1 MALCRRGAVWHYDF
15 WLQGR
20 RYRGSTREMSRA
32 RAAKVQAL
40 LVLEAKD
47 KRSLLR
53 FSKVPVLSQF
63 SHRFFDWVKVSQ
75 LAATTKQ
82 YYQYGW
88 NMLKKTRI
96 PGMPLDQITR
106 DTAEMLRFHGSPAN
120 GNAALRTLRR
130 MLAKATEWGILQ
142 APPRIKLLKEQ
153 GREIIIG
160 PETEAKLL
168 AAAKQPL
175 RDVIVIMQDT
185 GMRPQDVFRLRWEH
199 VNWQKR
205 TVFVPYGK
213 TKNSRRYVPMSE
225 RVVEVLVSRAKGSSE
240 WVFPSRRSKTGHLTT
255 VANQFRQARQD
266 VGLDPAVKLYCCR
279 HTFATDVLERTG
291 NLAALMKVLGHAD
304 AQTAMKYQHPGLEQI
319 RKAVEERNREHAALA
334 ARSAESPHKSPHSG
348 EWVQ

>member
-20 RYRGSTREMSRA
+20 RYRGSTRETSRA

-40 LVLEAKD
+40 LMLEANE

-53 FSKVPVLSQF
+53 FTKAPVLSGF
-63 SHRFFDWVKVSQ
+63 SRRFFEWVRTSQ
-75 LAATTKQ
+75 LATATKQ
-82 YYQYGW
+82 YYEYGW
-88 NMLKKTRI
+88 NMLQETRI
-96 PGMPLDQITR
+96 PGMLLDQITR
-106 DTAEMLRFHGSPAN
+106 DTAEMLRFRGSPAN

-130 MLAKATEWGILQ
+130 MLGKATEWGILQ

-153 GREIIIG
+153 GREIVIG
-160 PETEAKLL
+160 PQVEAKLL

-205 TVFVPYGK
+205 TLFVPHGK
-213 TKNSRRYVPMSE
+213 TKNSRRYVPMSS
-225 RVVEVLVSRAKGSSE
+225 RVMDAFSLRTKGSPE
-240 WVFPSRRSKTGHLTT
+240 WVFPSLRSKTGHLTT
-255 VANQFRQARQD
+255 VANQWRKARQTT
-266 VGLDPAVKLYCCR
+266 GLDPAVKLYCCR

-319 RKAVEERNREHAALA
+319 RKAVEERNREHAVLTAG
-334 ARSAESPHKSPHSG
+334 SAESPHKSPHNG
-348 EWVQ
+348 EWV

>member
-20 RYRGSTREMSRA
+20 RYRGSTRETSRA

-40 LVLEAKD
+40 LMLEAKD

-53 FSKVPVLSQF
+53 FTKAPVVSEF
-63 SHRFFDWVKVSQ
+63 SRRFFEWVEASQ
-75 LAATTKQ
+75 LAAKSKQ

-88 NMLKKTRI
+88 KMLQKTPI
-96 PGMPLDQITR
+96 PGMQLDQITR
-106 DTAEMLRFHGSPAN
+106 DTAEMLRFSGSSAN

-130 MLAKATEWGILQ
+130 MLGKATDWGLLQ
-142 APPRIKLLKEQ
+142 TPPRIKLLKEE
-153 GREIIIG
+153 GREIIID
-160 PETEAKLL
+160 PQVEAKLL

-199 VNWQKR
+199 VNWQKG
-205 TVFVPYGK
+205 TVFIPYGK

-225 RVVEVLVSRAKGSSE
+225 RVKNCLLARCTRSSE
-240 WVFPSRRSKTGHLTT
+240 WVFPSHRSQSGHLTT
-255 VANQFRQARQD
+255 VASLWRKARGK

-319 RKAVEERNREHAALA
+319 RRAVEERNRENAAVA
-334 ARSAESPHKSPHSG
+334 ATTADGPHKSPHS
-348 EWVQ
+348 EERVQ